1 MKRLPRFK
9 KLSPR
14 FKTGAIVVLL
24 AVFFAVVNL
33 TGFSK
38 EVKSFFYFIS
48 SPIQKT
54 FWQVGDSVSD
64 FFETI
69 AEIKNLKKEDEELKL
84 KNQEF
89 LAQIVLLK
97 ALKKENEILRK
108 ALEIDLKKDFQL
120 ALAEVIGKDIS
131 QDSLLINKGLTDGI
145 FEGMPVIT
153 EGRVLI
159 GRITEPS
166 ESFSKV
172 LLISNPNSSFDVK
185 IQEREVTG
193 VAKGKGNFQLL
204 LDLIPKDQ
212 EIKEGDLIVT
222 TSLGGIFPKE
232 ILVGRIQKILRSDI
246 KPFQQALVSPFFD
259 ITKLETVF
267 MITEY

>member
-1 MKRLPRFK
+1 M

-14 FKTGAIVVLL
+14 KRKILIIIIGILIII
-24 AVFFAVVNL
+24 
-33 TGFSK
+33 GFTFYQK
-38 EVKSFFYFIS
+38 EVKNFFYLIS

-54 FWQVGDSVSD
+54 LWQVGDRVSD

-69 AEIKNLKKEDEELKL
+69 AEIKNLKKENEELKL

-97 ALKKENEILRK
+97 ALKKENELLRK

-120 ALAEVIGKDIS
+120 TLAEVIGKDIS
-131 QDSLLINKGLTDGI
+131 QDSLLINKGLTGGI
-145 FEGMPVIT
+145 SEEMPVIT
-153 EGRVLI
+153 EGKVLI
-159 GRITEPS
+159 GRISEPA
-166 ESFSKV
+166 ENFSRV
-172 LLISNPNSSFDVK
+172 LLISNPNSSFGVK

-193 VAKGKGNFQLL
+193 VIKGKGNFKLL

-259 ITKLETVF
+259 ISKLETVF
-267 MITEY
+267 IITSY